1 MSNLKGRAR
10 WSAAVVAL
18 AVGAGLFAAGGAQAQ
33 TATYP
38 ASGPK
43 LPKWSELPDW
53 NGLWERGG
61 DIVWDDSLP
70 YKPGEPQVPPFNDEY
85 MKKYLARRQEMRA
98 LVMAGKPRSLQGG
111 DLYAS
116 MPAMMIALYPLDIQI
131 NPREVIIMTPN
142 GGAREIYTDGRVH
155 AKDPLPSTKG
165 HSIGHW
171 EGQTLVIDT
180 CCFKPTTRLPG
191 GGNHSD
197 AMHISE
203 RIWSPDGGHSLKDA
217 ITVEDPKAFTAPW
230 KTVKTY
236 YRRPDWE
243 SVEYDEHENTRD
255 FNTADA
261 DQGAETPA
269 EAQPPAAAEPAA
281 PAPAPRKLGPPAT
294 IETLQKATALGVGN
308 LAWETVQV
316 EDVQRSADKVTWT
329 GVTRSVKWH
338 CTAKPDGTDPAC
350 TSGVEPAVAPLDRPG
365 PQASAATP
373 ATPAAPPLRKN
384 TVSVNGQDREYFY
397 YVPAKA
403 DRVGFDQI
411 VYALHDNG
419 ETVQQFAD
427 ASGWIKAA
435 DEGGFVV
442 VFPEAQ
448 GKTWGPSAGGEDDY
462 LQAVRAHATTHM
474 TLGGGAPGMG
484 GPRGGA
490 EGGFRGG
497 GEGGPRGGGE
507 GGGMGGMRG
516 GEGGPRGGGEGAAP
530 FDAGE
535 GGGMRGGGGAPR
547 VHTWAPFQYLT
558 GVGAGA
564 TLAQSFAMNHPGLY
578 AAVATVGGTA
588 VDEAYAQGDE
598 PAENADLHIWP
609 GKALNAIW
617 KQKKKDVPVA
627 VWLFSR
633 TPGADQRQADYWKS
647 ADRVAPQA
655 ATVTYGGLATQVFTA
670 PGNDVQQVRLTTLAA
685 GAGTDAALAG
695 TIWKDF
701 FAHVARWT
709 SSPNGDLGRMLTRA
723 EVEKSF
729 DVKTIQVGE
738 RTYTYYVKTPSSWR
752 KGEALP
758 VVLSAHGHGF
768 PAWMY
773 LSQIKMHEVGEKE
786 GFITVYLQG
795 QNDHWEFEEPEGPDQ
810 QYIEKVVAAVEADY
824 GADPSRV
831 YMQGFSIGSG
841 LTYAMG
847 LTHPQLFAAV
857 SPNSGI
863 GPMPKPVEAKI
874 AELKA
879 HGDVRLPMML
889 VYGTADHGGS
899 VDGEIPAT
907 GVLQGAIDEMK
918 AYDHITIADSTRRFV
933 SPTGPAYDILVP
945 GGKLLHQAVDAR
957 YPQGR
962 FLTWDYTSADAQPL
976 DLFRF
981 VWVLDLT
988 HGGDPRQAQ
997 TEWDYFK
1004 HWRRKPD
1011 GALTYVP

>member
-1 MSNLKGRAR
+1 MSNLKARAR
-10 WSAAVVAL
+10 WGAAVVAL

-70 YKPGEPQVPPFNDEY
+70 YKPGEPQVPPFSTEY
-85 MKKYLARRQEMRA
+85 MKRYLARREEMRA
-98 LVMAGKPRSLQGG
+98 LVLAGKPRSLQGG
-111 DLYAS
+111 ELYAS
-116 MPAMMIALYPLDIQI
+116 MPAMMIMLYPMDIQI
-131 NPREVIIMTPN
+131 NPREVVIMTPN

-155 AKDPLPSTKG
+155 PKDPLPSTKG

-180 CCFKPTTRLPG
+180 CCFKTTTRLPG
-191 GGNHSD
+191 GGEHSD
-197 AMHISE
+197 EMHISE

-243 SVEYDEHENTRD
+243 SVEYDPQENTRD
-255 FNTADA
+255 FGPPGDSGQDA
-261 DQGAETPA
+261 GAPAGFA
-269 EAQPPAAAEPAA
+269 EAQAPAAASAEQPAS
-281 PAPAPRKLGPPAT
+281 PPPPRKLGPPAT

-316 EDVQRSADKVTWT
+316 EDVQRSADKVTWI

-338 CTAKPDGTDPAC
+338 CTAKPDGTEPAC
-350 TSGVEPAVAPLDRPG
+350 TSGVEPTVAPLDRPG
-365 PQASAATP
+365 PQAGAA
-373 ATPAAPPLRKN
+373 APAAPAAAPLRKN

-403 DRVGFDQI
+403 DRVSFNQI

-419 ETVQQFAD
+419 ETVEQFAE

-448 GKTWGPSAGGEDDY
+448 DKTWGPGAGGEDDY

-484 GPRGGA
+484 G
-490 EGGFRGG
+490 
-497 GEGGPRGGGE
+497 RGGGE
-507 GGGMGGMRG
+507 GGGMRG
-516 GEGGPRGGGEGAAP
+516 GEGGGRGEGEGGGRGG
-530 FDAGE
+530 GE
-535 GGGMRGGGGAPR
+535 GGGMRGGGAPR
-547 VHTWAPFQYLT
+547 IHTWAPFQYLT

-564 TLAQSFAMNHPGLY
+564 ALAQSFAMNHPGLY

-588 VDEAYAQGDE
+588 VDEAYAKGDE

-609 GKALNAIW
+609 GKAVTAVS

-633 TPGADQRQADYWKS
+633 TPRADQRQADYWKS

-655 ATVTYGGLATQVFTA
+655 ASVTYGGLATQVFTA
-670 PGNDVQQVRLTTLAA
+670 PGNDVQQVRLTTLPA
-685 GAGTDAALAG
+685 GAGTDEALAG
-695 TIWKDF
+695 TIWNDF

-709 SSPNGDLGRMLTRA
+709 SSANGDLGRMLTRS

-729 DVKTIQVGE
+729 DVKTLQVGE

-758 VVLSAHGHGF
+758 VVLSTHGFGF

-795 QNDHWEFEEPEGPDQ
+795 QHYAWNFDEPEGPDQ
-810 QYIEKVVAAVEADY
+810 QYVEKVIAAVETDY

-857 SPNSGI
+857 SPNNGI
-863 GPMPKPVEAKI
+863 GPMPKPVEEKI
-874 AELKA
+874 ADLKA

-889 VYGTADHGGS
+889 TYGTADHGGS
-899 VDGEIPAT
+899 IDGEIPAI
-907 GVLQGAIDEMK
+907 GVLQGAIDEVK
-918 AYDHITIADSTRRFV
+918 AFDHITIADSTRRFA

-962 FLTWDYTSADAQPL
+962 FMTWDYTSADAQ

-981 VWVLDLT
+981 VWVLDLS

-997 TEWDYFK
+997 LEWDYFK
-1004 HWRRKPD
+1004 HWRRQPD
-1011 GALTYVP
+1011 GSLTYVP